1 MNSSYSETVVIGGKK
16 EPSMAN
22 DYSGIPILKTKKGF
36 IWLELEIILA
46 DYMKQ
51 GISCP
56 VTGLNY
62 HTYICPN
69 LPI

>member
-1 MNSSYSETVVIGGKK
+1 
-16 EPSMAN
+16 MAN

-56 VTGLNY
+56 VTELSHVHLSQSSYLMLFFKSIFMCKHN
-62 HTYICPN
+62 
-69 LPI
+69 